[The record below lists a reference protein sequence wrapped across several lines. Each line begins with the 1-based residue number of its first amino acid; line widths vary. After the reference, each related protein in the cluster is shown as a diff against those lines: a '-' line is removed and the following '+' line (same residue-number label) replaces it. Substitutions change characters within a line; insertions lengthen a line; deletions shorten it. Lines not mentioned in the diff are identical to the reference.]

1 MARRRGWRDYT
12 RDFAAPPSAYGAVAE
27 RPAKPAAK
35 PVLPTVEELVA
46 LAADSYLRADGA
58 VMVPMGEHRSVNRKI
73 IHRLVVNGEG
83 EQ

>member
-12 RDFAAPPSAYGAVAE
+12 RDFAAPPSAYGAAAE
-27 RPAKPAAK
+27 QPAKPAAK
-35 PVLPTVEELVA
+35 PVLLSVEELAA
-46 LAADSYLRADGA
+46 LAAAAYLREDGA
-58 VMVPMGEHRSVNRKI
+58 VMVPTAEHRSVNRKV